1 MRNFKRILKTV
12 SLFLAVIIVLSVVFG
27 ALYLRG
33 ENYDYQDYR
42 ERDALAGEL
51 TMLINGAS
59 YVMYGIDPDVLDAYL
74 GANVHSYNLT
84 TSMLTLE
91 GRYALLKKELERNPV
106 KTVILE
112 VSPDTKIILNSIY
125 PVADSYKYQKS
136 INNEKIDA
144 ANGWI
149 EALAEELGLRFLYSH
164 EAVEVGGKLPESSHN
179 GDGLHL
185 NGESFGKV
193 MDYIRTHAL
202 PEYVN

>member
-1 MRNFKRILKTV
+1 MNLWSYDTAK
-12 SLFLAVIIVLSVVFG
+12 IVYPATG
-27 ALYLRG
+27 
-33 ENYDYQDYR
+33 
-42 ERDALAGEL
+42 
-51 TMLINGAS
+51 
-59 YVMYGIDPDVLDAYL
+59 
-74 GANVHSYNLT
+74 
-84 TSMLTLE
+84 
-91 GRYALLKKELERNPV
+91 KELLIQDAAKAAQPEILIITLGVNGISTLGEKAFKEDYAALV
-106 KTVILE
+106 KNILE

-149 EALAEELGLRFLYSH
+149 EALAEELGVRFLYSH

-185 NGESFGKV
+185 TGESFGKV